1 MILGTIGLL
10 AGGAL
15 IGSYGVKILSS
26 QDAKKV
32 YTHVTAAVLRM
43 KDKVVEDATL
53 FAENC
58 SDIAADAKEI
68 NEKRAAAWEAKKIED
83 ARAVLEASG
92 EEEAVS
98 IPEPKDTAKPARK
111 TAKK

>member
-1 MILGTIGLL
+1 MVLGTLGLL

-15 IGSYGVKILSS
+15 IGSYGVKILGS

-43 KDKVVEDATL
+43 KDKVVEDATVL
-53 FAENC
+53 AENC
-58 SDIAADAKEI
+58 SDIAADAKEL

-83 ARAVLEASG
+83 ARAVLAAAAEP
-92 EEEAVS
+92 EAV
-98 IPEPKDTAKPARK
+98 PEP
-111 TAKK
+111 AKKTTKRRTAAK